1 MSMSNDSTSQSPGC
15 SLQVI
20 EPAQVEVVEKY
31 RVPSLREAIVEYMAE
46 RKAMGLSKAS
56 LNDLPLRQLELHQ
69 AGRPITR
76 ESVLAFRNKLDTDP
90 SLSGSTAQL
99 RWSVVKGFLDWLV
112 IAGYTRVKIA
122 NGIRPPSV
130 KPSKQLRMALREPHY
145 RKIMEV
151 ETHPIMRYIYTV
163 MWHTGMA
170 LVDAV
175 SLQIPE
181 LDMETATI
189 TRVRQK
195 TSANDRPCIIP
206 FHKVGELWELFTER
220 ATHWEGEEDRWPNIN
235 GNSYVHPEAWLM
247 YESQR
252 MAMHWHRKTR
262 PKLGLMFRHFGLHSF
277 RRGFVT
283 RLAEGGINPTI
294 GCQVTG
300 HKDPTVFQT
309 YVQSNPE
316 TIRAEAERALTEAS
330 QR

>member
-1 MSMSNDSTSQSPGC
+1 
-15 SLQVI
+15 LQVI
-20 EPAQVEVVEKY
+20 EPAPVQVVARY
-31 RVPSLREAIVEYMAE
+31 RVPSLHEAIEEYQAE
-46 RKAMGLSKAS
+46 QKAMGSRKGSKNIAFR
-56 LNDLPLRQLELHQ
+56 LLELHQ
-69 AGRPITR
+69 AGRPISR

-90 SLSGSTAQL
+90 NYTGGTPQL
-99 RWSVVKGFLDWLV
+99 YWSIVKGFLDWLV
-112 IAGYTRVKIA
+112 IAGYTKVKIA
-122 NGIRPPSV
+122 SGIRPPSI
-130 KPSKQLRMALREPHY
+130 KESKQARMALKEPHY

-151 ETHPIMRYIYTV
+151 ETHPVMRYIYAM

-170 LVDAV
+170 VVDAV
-175 SLQIPE
+175 SLQIRE
-181 LDMETATI
+181 LDLETATI

-195 TSANDRPCIIP
+195 TAANDRPCIIP
-206 FHKVGELWELFTER
+206 FPKVGELWDLLTER
-220 ATHWEGEEDRWPNIN
+220 STHWEGESDRWPNIN
-235 GNSYVHPEAWLM
+235 GMEYVHPEAWLM

-252 MAMHWHRKTR
+252 VAMHWHRKTR

-300 HKDPTVFQT
+300 HRDPTIFQS

-330 QR
+330 RR